1 MPRAYLGGVL
11 RCGSSKR
18 SSLRAQRF
26 GVLAKCVEPLPI
38 DVAVHGTTVSHLTQL
53 VGDLHVADV
62 TGVPHLIACLCVAED
77 AFVHV
82 SMGVR
87 KKHNLHGARAKSVEM
102 PHFRFMN
109 LMRFTLGVTMAV
121 LSTAGNVAIS
131 QSSKPS
137 KKAQKAFAEA
147 LEAYRFL
154 SYDLAVSHLDKAIH
168 KSPEYAEAWFLKA
181 QIYQDMDHPQL
192 EATLVQALALDAN
205 LFPHGWVE
213 LAHVQWELGKY
224 EEGLA
229 SLERLDALEMSRLAG
244 DALTKRVGGSR
255 AEVFRGRRRCNR
267 CVARGFAD
275 AWAIEHNGPGVLWCA

>member
-1 MPRAYLGGVL
+1 M
-11 RCGSSKR
+11 
-18 SSLRAQRF
+18 
-26 GVLAKCVEPLPI
+26 
-38 DVAVHGTTVSHLTQL
+38 
-53 VGDLHVADV
+53 
-62 TGVPHLIACLCVAED
+62 AED

-109 LMRFTLGVTMAV
+109 LMRITLGVTMAV
-121 LSTAGNVAIS
+121 MSTAGNVAIS

-137 KKAQKAFAEA
+137 KKAQKPLQSPGSVPVFVLRFGGVAFGQ
-147 LEAYRFL
+147 
-154 SYDLAVSHLDKAIH
+154 SHPKN
-168 KSPEYAEAWFLKA
+168 PEYAEAWFLKA

-229 SLERLDALEMSRLAG
+229 SLERLDALGMSRLAG
-244 DALTKRVGGSR
+244 DALTKRSG
-255 AEVFRGRRRCNR
+255 
-267 CVARGFAD
+267 
-275 AWAIEHNGPGVLWCA
+275 WKPG

>member
-1 MPRAYLGGVL
+1 MFWPSA
-11 RCGSSKR
+11 SN
-18 SSLRAQRF
+18 RF
-26 GVLAKCVEPLPI
+26 PI

-62 TGVPHLIACLCVAED
+62 TGVPHLIAALCVAED

-87 KKHNLHGARAKSVEM
+87 KKHNLHGVRAKSVEM
-102 PHFRFMN
+102 PTSFHEFDENHFGGDHGRDVNCGQCGHFSI
-109 LMRFTLGVTMAV
+109 V
-121 LSTAGNVAIS
+121 
-131 QSSKPS
+131 KPS
-137 KKAQKAFAEA
+137 KKAQKPLQRPWKRTGFVLRFGGVAFGQ
-147 LEAYRFL
+147 
-154 SYDLAVSHLDKAIH
+154 SHPQK
-168 KSPEYAEAWFLKA
+168 PEYAEAWFLKA

-229 SLERLDALEMSRLAG
+229 SLERLDALGMSRLAG
-244 DALTKRVGGSR
+244 DALTKREWVEAGLRFSVD
-255 AEVFRGRRRCNR
+255 AVDATDALQEASPMRGQLNT
-267 CVARGFAD
+267 A
-275 AWAIEHNGPGVLWCA
+275 PGVLWCA